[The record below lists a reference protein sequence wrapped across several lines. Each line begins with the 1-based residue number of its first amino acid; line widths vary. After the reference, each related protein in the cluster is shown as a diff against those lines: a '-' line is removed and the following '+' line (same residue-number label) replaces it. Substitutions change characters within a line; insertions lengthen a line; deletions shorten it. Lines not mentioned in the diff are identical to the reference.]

1 MTRRI
6 AIVGAGLSGLSLAYR
21 LRQRLPDA
29 SIRVLETASRPGGT
43 AWTVDRDGFQVEL
56 GPNGFLDN
64 KPTTLQLARDLG
76 LNDRLVEA
84 SPSAGTNRY
93 LYLGQR
99 LERLPS
105 SPGDLLR
112 TPLLSWRGKLAFLA
126 ERFRRGRTDLGDE
139 SIDAFSRRRAG
150 GEVADIFA
158 DAMVTG
164 IYAGDP
170 RLLSLPACFPR
181 VAAMER
187 EFGSVMKGFAKMAKR
202 RQAEAVARGEPRQ
215 RPGKLWSLQGGIR
228 TLVASLA
235 DALKQPPDYGY
246 RIASLEK
253 RGDPPARPTWRL
265 GDESDRNFWCAD
277 DVVLTCPSH
286 QSAEIVR
293 SMDPDLSRELA
304 DIPFNRIAVVA
315 LGFRAQDV
323 PGGVDGFGFIVPQRL
338 KRDLLGVQWCS
349 SIYPGRAPAGT
360 ILLRAMCGGWT
371 RGDMVDWPEDR
382 LLDAVRAELRVIQG
396 ITAAPIFHLIQRWS
410 PGIPQYHLGH
420 LERLTRIDSLLAGH
434 PGLHLGGNSLRGVA
448 MNDCAEQ
455 AVILADRIASRS
467 AG

>member
-21 LRQRLPDA
+21 LQQRLPDA

-64 KPTTLQLARDLG
+64 KPTMLQLVRDLG

-105 SPGDLLR
+105 GPGDLLR

-126 ERFRRGRTDLGDE
+126 ERFRRGRTDDGDE
-139 SIDAFSRRRAG
+139 SIDAFARRRAG
-150 GEVADIFA
+150 GEAADVFA

-187 EFGSVMKGFAKMAKR
+187 EFGSVLKGFAKTAKR
-202 RQAEAVARGEPRQ
+202 RRAEAVARGEPHQ
-215 RPGKLWSLQGGIR
+215 RTGKLWSLQGGIR
-228 TLVASLA
+228 SLVTGLA
-235 DALKQPPDYGY
+235 VALKQPPILGV
-246 RIASLEK
+246 RIRSLEK
-253 RGDPPARPTWRL
+253 TGDPARPTWRIQAE
-265 GDESDRNFWCAD
+265 GNDVWDAD
-277 DVVLTCPSH
+277 GVALTCPSH
-286 QSAEIVR
+286 QSAEIAR
-293 SMDPDLSRELA
+293 SVDGSLSRELA

-315 LGFRAQDV
+315 LGYREGDV

-338 KRDLLGVQWCS
+338 KRDLLGAQWCS

-371 RGDMVDWPEDR
+371 RGDMVDWPYDQ
-382 LLDAVRAELRVIQG
+382 LLNAGRAELRVIQG
-396 ITAAPIFHLIQRWS
+396 ITATPIFHLIQRWS

-420 LERLTRIDSLLAGH
+420 LDRLGRIDSLLAGH
-434 PGLHLGGNSLRGVA
+434 PGLYLGGNSLRGVA

-455 AVILADRIASRS
+455 ATILAERIARS
-467 AG
+467 